1 MQTTTRNRQA
11 RLLIWRAMARM
22 GEFTLD
28 EVAKVSKQTYGTVH
42 KYVAELKAWDYV
54 TCVEPR
60 LPGETDKAAIYR
72 LAMHTGPHAPQP
84 TAEGMAD
91 PNLDPKHLDG
101 LTRTWLAMRQL
112 TQFDSPTL
120 QSLTGLKQQT
130 VETYVNKFLKAG
142 LVAVVRP
149 HRSGSPIGSYRSYT
163 LVRNLGPLAPVFRRD
178 GSVFDPNAERI
189 LSTPRRAS

>member
-1 MQTTTRNRQA
+1 MQTRNRQA

-22 GEFTLD
+22 GEFTVG
-28 EVAKVSKQTYGTVH
+28 EVASVTKQPYGTVA
-42 KYVAELKAWDYV
+42 KYVADLKTWDYV
-54 TCVEPR
+54 TCVRPR
-60 LPGETDKAAIYR
+60 TPADPDRAAIYR
-72 LAMHTGPHAPQP
+72 LALHTGPHAPQL

-91 PNLDPKHLDG
+91 PNLDPQHLDG

-130 VETYVNKFLKAG
+130 VETYVSKFLRAG

-149 HRSGSPIGSYRSYT
+149 HHSGSPIGSYRSYT

-189 LSTPRRAS
+189 LSTTGRAS